1 MSEAKKNIDDAFRRY
16 YRPLCLYAMHYL
28 HNMDLVED
36 IVQDCFAELWEKL
49 STHKDISNVKSY
61 LYMMVRNHCYDTL
74 KKENFTDY
82 NLSPFDLEDILTDE
96 ECEERSLI
104 EVRLWSAIDSLPER
118 CREVFLLSK
127 RDGLKYKEIAEKLDI
142 SINTVENQVSKALRL
157 LKESSKKIYYFFF
170 S

>member
-1 MSEAKKNIDDAFRRY
+1 MNEAKKNIDDAFRRY

-28 HNMDLVED
+28 HDMALVED
-36 IVQDCFAELWEKL
+36 IVQDCFTELWERLITEKEV
-49 STHKDISNVKSY
+49 SNVKAY

-74 KKENFTDY
+74 KKDNPTLCDC
-82 NLSPFDLEDILTDE
+82 SPSDLEDIISDE

-104 EVRLWSAIDSLPER
+104 EARLWTAIDALPER

-127 RDGLKYKEIAEKLDI
+127 RDGLKYKEIADKLDI
-142 SINTVENQVSKALRL
+142 SVNTVENQVSKALRI
-157 LKESSKKIYYFFF
+157 LKEGSKKIYYFFF